1 MTSRRRHG
9 LLNGGLNIN
18 RIFDHLGIAVRSI
31 DDTLPFYL
39 DALGGE
45 LLHRYTSE
53 VKGVEVHV
61 AVVLVGGMHVELLE
75 PTNRES
81 PIARFM
87 RQKGQGVH
95 HVAYR
100 VDNLD
105 EAIAEAKANGIR
117 FYEDTLRTNAM
128 GRRLIYMHLAST
140 SGTITELCDYR
151 KGNLEA

>member
-1 MTSRRRHG
+1 MDKT
-9 LLNGGLNIN
+9 
-18 RIFDHLGIAVRSI
+18 FDHLGIAVRSI
-31 DDTLPFYL
+31 EDTLPFYL
-39 DALGGE
+39 DVLGGE

-53 VKGVEVHV
+53 AKGVEVHV
-61 AVVLVGGMHVELLE
+61 AAVLVGDMHLELLE
-75 PTNRES
+75 PTSRES

-105 EAIAEAKANGIR
+105 EAIAEARVNGIR

-140 SGTITELCDYR
+140 SGTITELCEYP
-151 KGNLEA
+151 KENLEA